1 MVTVFI
7 LSTVLCPGS
16 CKINFTF
23 ANDCSLPFVLAQI
36 SKVWYSKAELSE
48 NRWFQVDQK
57 IVDLKVYSK
66 LSQQGNNLAVI
77 ITTLKSTEFACEGI
91 VPSYSISLEY
101 LCVSQ

>member
-1 MVTVFI
+1 MTVFI
-7 LSTVLCPGS
+7 LSSILCPGS

-23 ANDCSLPFVLAQI
+23 VNDCSLPFVLAQI

-66 LSQQGNNLAVI
+66 LSQQGKQPCSDYNN
-77 ITTLKSTEFACEGI
+77 TE
-91 VPSYSISLEY
+91 VDWISL
-101 LCVSQ
+101 

>member
-1 MVTVFI
+1 MTVFI
-7 LSTVLCPGS
+7 LSSVLCPGN

-23 ANDCSLPFVLAQI
+23 VNDCSLPFVLAQI

-66 LSQQGNNLAVI
+66 LSQQGKQPCMI
-77 ITTLKSTEFACEGI
+77 ITTLKSTGFPYEGV